1 MTTNK
6 LRDVNIN
13 QVYLTFP
20 RAFWLD
26 SADGHEF
33 TGFIQWLAPQYAK
46 DTNPA
51 RWCQEV
57 VDLST
62 LPASCAH
69 PTLLF
74 YIYGDQSVAMASEL
88 TSRSSQ
94 EERDEYH
101 VKFFKPYFSR
111 LPNFKDNS
119 KDCMPVSL
127 LATTWVSDDLA
138 GNGSYTTLRTGL
150 LEGDRDIEI
159 MREGLPDEKIWF
171 AGEHTAPFVALGTST
186 GAYWS
191 GEAVGLRIA
200 DAYGKTAR
208 EGGDL
213 HEGKLGDGH
222 AEKEV
227 NFRGFA
233 DKGLEK

>member
-1 MTTNK
+1 LKRYFDMTTNE
-6 LRDVNIN
+6 LRDANSS

-20 RAFWLD
+20 RPFWLD
-26 SADGHEF
+26 SADDQEF

-62 LPASCAH
+62 LPESSAH

-74 YIYGDQSVAMASEL
+74 YIYGDQSIAIASEL
-88 TSRSSQ
+88 ASRSSQ
-94 EERDEYH
+94 EERDEYL

-111 LPNFKDNS
+111 LPNYKEDSN
-119 KDCMPVSL
+119 KCMPVSC
-127 LATTWVSDDLA
+127 LATTWVLDDFA

-150 LEGDRDIEI
+150 QEGDRDIEI
-159 MREGLPDEKIWF
+159 MREGLPDRNVWF

-200 DAYGKTAR
+200 DVYGKTAR
-208 EGGDL
+208 EGGVL
-213 HEGKLGDGH
+213 HEEKLGAGD
-222 AEKEV
+222 AEK
-227 NFRGFA
+227 
-233 DKGLEK
+233 

>member
-1 MTTNK
+1 MTTTEM
-6 LRDVNIN
+6 RDADSN

-26 SADGHEF
+26 SADDQF
-33 TGFIQWLAPQYAK
+33 TGFTQWLAPQYAK

-57 VDLST
+57 LDLST
-62 LPASCAH
+62 LPGSCAH

-74 YIYGDQSVAMASEL
+74 YIYGDQSAAMANEL
-88 TSRSSQ
+88 ASRASQ
-94 EERDEYH
+94 EQRHDYL
-101 VKFFKPYFSR
+101 VKFFKPYISR
-111 LPNFKDNS
+111 LPNYKDDSTN
-119 KDCMPVSL
+119 CMPVL
-127 LATTWVSDDLA
+127 CLATTWVLDDLA

-208 EGGDL
+208 EGGGM
-213 HEGKLGDGH
+213 HEGKLGDGN

-227 NFRGFA
+227 NFRVFA

>member
-1 MTTNK
+1 MRHTDT
-6 LRDVNIN
+6 N

-20 RAFWLD
+20 RAFWLE
-26 SADGHEF
+26 SADEQF
-33 TGFIQWLAPQYAK
+33 TGFIQWLAPQYAE

-62 LPASCAH
+62 LPGSSAH

-74 YIYGDQSVAMASEL
+74 YIYGDQSTEMASEL
-88 TSRSSQ
+88 ASRPSQ
-94 EERDEYH
+94 EERNEYLRN
-101 VKFFKPYFSR
+101 FFRPYFSR
-111 LPNFKDNS
+111 LPNYKDDS
-119 KDCMPVSL
+119 KDCTPVSC
-127 LATTWVSDDLA
+127 LATTWVLDDLA

-159 MREGLPDEKIWF
+159 MREGLPARNVWF

-200 DAYGKTAR
+200 DGYGKT
-208 EGGDL
+208 EGGDMQ
-213 HEGKLGDGH
+213 EEKLGDGS

-227 NFRGFA
+227 NFRLFA

>member
-1 MTTNK
+1 MTTNE
-6 LRDVNIN
+6 LRDANN
-13 QVYLTFP
+13 SQVYLTFP
-20 RAFWLD
+20 RPFWLD
-26 SADGHEF
+26 SADDHEF

-62 LPASCAH
+62 LPESSAH

-74 YIYGDQSVAMASEL
+74 YIYGDQSIAIASEL
-88 TSRSSQ
+88 ASRSSQ
-94 EERDEYH
+94 KERDEYLA
-101 VKFFKPYFSR
+101 KFFKPYFSR
-111 LPNFKDNS
+111 LPNYTEDSNK
-119 KDCMPVSL
+119 CMPVSC
-127 LATTWVSDDLA
+127 LATTWVLDDFA

-159 MREGLPDEKIWF
+159 MREGLPDRNIWF

-200 DAYGKTAR
+200 DVYGKTSR
-208 EGGDL
+208 EGGVL
-213 HEGKLGDGH
+213 HEEKLGAGD
-222 AEKEV
+222 AEK
-227 NFRGFA
+227 
-233 DKGLEK
+233 